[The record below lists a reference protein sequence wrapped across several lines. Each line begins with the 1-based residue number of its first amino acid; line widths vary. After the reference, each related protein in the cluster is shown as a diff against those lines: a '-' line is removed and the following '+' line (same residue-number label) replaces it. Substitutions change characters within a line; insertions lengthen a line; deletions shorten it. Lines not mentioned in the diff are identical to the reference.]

1 MAASVSS
8 IFLNYLLNWTFV
20 RVWVGGMAASPS
32 RPRLVVTFNF
42 LALFWLM
49 RRKVHHLLGRRL
61 LVSVSKISAAS
72 AVMGIA
78 CWSSSRSLS
87 YVFGEV
93 TLARLLD
100 LIISISLGV
109 LIFYGLCRL
118 LRVPEVENARQA
130 IVERLWPGST
140 AQGDDLQRPY
150 DRIDLDGY

>member
-1 MAASVSS
+1 MAASVTS
-8 IFLNYLLNWTFV
+8 IFLNYLLNWTFI
-20 RVWVGGMAASPS
+20 RVLGWGHGGLAFSTS
-32 RPRLVVTFNF
+32 LVVTFNF

-72 AVMGIA
+72 AVMGLA

-100 LIISISLGV
+100 LIISISLGA

-118 LRVPEVENARQA
+118 LQVQEVENARQA

-140 AQGDDLQRPY
+140 PRVNDT
-150 DRIDLDGY
+150 